1 MGKPWL
7 PWRGA
12 AINLY
17 IWCAVGA
24 LIGGIAGLFMGA
36 ATKTTRIEEVL
47 VGVFGA
53 FIGGEFVTAMLNSG
67 KAQESFTVGG
77 LLNAVIGAV
86 VLVLLLGVMRR
97 AVGPMRSRKK
107 PTRGSR

>member
-1 MGKPWL
+1 
-7 PWRGA
+7 
-12 AINLY
+12 
-17 IWCAVGA
+17 
-24 LIGGIAGLFMGA
+24 
-36 ATKTTRIEEVL
+36 
-47 VGVFGA
+47 
-53 FIGGEFVTAMLNSG
+53 MLNSG
-67 KAQESFTVGG
+67 KAQENFTVGG